1 VSDPGAIIHL
11 QQWTLRERIMR
22 WLSPA
27 YRERQDAATHEA
39 IRRLVDDPSLPCMIG
54 DRLIPHG
61 YGVAPGQ
68 ESRR

>member
-1 VSDPGAIIHL
+1 MIYL
-11 QQWTLRERIMR
+11 RQWTLRERVLR

-27 YRERQDAATHEA
+27 YRERRDAATREA
-39 IRRLVDDPSLPCMIG
+39 IRRLVDEPSLPCVIG

-68 ESRR
+68 ENRR

>member
-1 VSDPGAIIHL
+1 VIGFR
-11 QQWTLRERIMR
+11 QQTLPERVMR

-27 YRERQDAATHEA
+27 YRERQDAAMREA

-54 DRLIPHG
+54 DRLIPDG
-61 YGVAPGQ
+61 YGVASGQ